1 MKKEKF
7 VNLLARRGLS
17 IAALA
22 DKSGV
27 SRPTLYKYVHG
38 KGKPRLDT
46 AAKLARVLDVPPT
59 VSMFDWREARQKK
72 RAAKGGKKKES
83 SQVYH
88 AKGRRSK

>member
-17 IAALA
+17 IVTLA

-46 AAKLARVLDVPPT
+46 AAKLARVLNVPP
-59 VSMFDWREARQKK
+59 SALMFD
-72 RAAKGGKKKES
+72 
-83 SQVYH
+83 
-88 AKGRRSK
+88 

>member
-7 VNLLARRGLS
+7 VNLLVRRGLS

-38 KGKPRLDT
+38 KGKPRFDT
-46 AAKLARVLDVPPT
+46 AVKLSRALDVPPS
-59 VSMFDWREARQKK
+59 VIMFD
-72 RAAKGGKKKES
+72 
-83 SQVYH
+83 
-88 AKGRRSK
+88 

>member
-17 IAALA
+17 IAAIA

-46 AAKLARVLDVPPT
+46 AAKLARVLDVPP
-59 VSMFDWREARQKK
+59 SAIMFE
-72 RAAKGGKKKES
+72 
-83 SQVYH
+83 
-88 AKGRRSK
+88 

>member
-1 MKKEKF
+1 MRKEKF

-17 IAALA
+17 IVTLA

-46 AAKLARVLDVPPT
+46 AAKLARVLDVPPS
-59 VSMFDWREARQKK
+59 VIMFD
-72 RAAKGGKKKES
+72 
-83 SQVYH
+83 
-88 AKGRRSK
+88 

>member
-17 IAALA
+17 IVTLA

-27 SRPTLYKYVHG
+27 SRTTLYKYVHG

-46 AAKLARVLDVPPT
+46 AVKLSRVLNVPP
-59 VSMFDWREARQKK
+59 SAIMFD
-72 RAAKGGKKKES
+72 
-83 SQVYH
+83 
-88 AKGRRSK
+88 

>member
-7 VNLLARRGLS
+7 INLLVQRGLS
-17 IAALA
+17 IADLA

-46 AAKLARVLDVPPT
+46 AAKLSRALDVPPS
-59 VSMFDWREARQKK
+59 VIMFD
-72 RAAKGGKKKES
+72 
-83 SQVYH
+83 
-88 AKGRRSK
+88 

>member
-1 MKKEKF
+1 MGMASGRQGFAACSACRGCSDYDGDERTMKKEKF

-17 IAALA
+17 IVTLA

-46 AAKLARVLDVPPT
+46 AAKLARVLDVPP
-59 VSMFDWREARQKK
+59 SAIMFD
-72 RAAKGGKKKES
+72 
-83 SQVYH
+83 
-88 AKGRRSK
+88 